1 MYRVLNIRD
10 ADNTTRHIHSWVD
23 LAPDQRTLAV
33 APTQSFP
40 FRFYDI
46 AEQRITRTLDI
57 GHWYGGAR
65 SSFSTRGTYLVLQQ
79 MFYQDLAP
87 NKVRAVKFEVV
98 EVATGR
104 SVFSASDLYAAAL
117 APDESTLYALGP
129 GGLQVT
135 DLATGR
141 PDKARHLERPG
152 HALAVSTDGRHVAV
166 AHKPTREELAA
177 MPSVR
182 NDKDALKA
190 LAKTGNIVVVHD
202 AATLEPVHTL
212 AEPFDKVFRLQYS
225 PDGKDL
231 WVHAKPHT
239 RKGTA
244 VDPRQSYVSV
254 ADAASGEVRRTAFP
268 SLSQHGP
275 DFRISPDGKLFGI
288 VSQGRK
294 FLEIHLYDRA
304 TGRMTDRFE
313 LSYRFGDATPLN
325 DGEFGA
331 DGRLSFVFLPDGKNI
346 WMTFGTRLVE
356 WTYAP

>member
-1 MYRVLNIRD
+1 MSTHTPSKGVYRPSIPALILLALTGLLGLATYGQDDGQEYRVLNIRD

-46 AEQRITRTLDI
+46 AEQRITRTLGI
-57 GHWYGGAR
+57 GNWYGGAR

-104 SVFSASDLYAAAL
+104 TVFSASDLYAAAL

-212 AEPFDKVFRLQYS
+212 GEPFDKVFRLQYS

-231 WVHAKPHT
+231 WVH
-239 RKGTA
+239 
-244 VDPRQSYVSV
+244 
-254 ADAASGEVRRTAFP
+254 
-268 SLSQHGP
+268 
-275 DFRISPDGKLFGI
+275 
-288 VSQGRK
+288 
-294 FLEIHLYDRA
+294 
-304 TGRMTDRFE
+304 
-313 LSYRFGDATPLN
+313 
-325 DGEFGA
+325 
-331 DGRLSFVFLPDGKNI
+331 
-346 WMTFGTRLVE
+346 
-356 WTYAP
+356 